1 MFTSTIDLLTKHVD
15 KIIYILIMCI
25 LFGTTVQD
33 RLYEK
38 KQTPIGRPLEEI
50 MADKY
55 VTYPDEWD
63 KDFKSVI
70 IPIKESNASSR
81 NTRTVS
87 K

>member
-1 MFTSTIDLLTKHVD
+1 MFTSTIDLLTKHID
-15 KIIYILIMCI
+15 KIIYILIVCV

-38 KQTPIGRPLEEI
+38 KETPIGRSLEEI

-55 VTYPDEWD
+55 VTYPDQWD
-63 KDFKSVI
+63 TEFKSVI
-70 IPIKESNASSR
+70 IQTEESNASLR
-81 NTRTVS
+81 DTRSIS